1 MGAFKIR
8 GAFHALLRLQGE
20 EGWEEGGRE
29 KGVVT
34 HSSGLFSFPFP
45 NSGGSIEAMRKYPC

>member
-1 MGAFKIR
+1 MGAFKVR

-20 EGWEEGGRE
+20 EGWEERERE

-34 HSSGLFSFPFP
+34 HSSGLFSFSFP
-45 NSGGSIEAMRKYPC
+45 DSGRFWGFD